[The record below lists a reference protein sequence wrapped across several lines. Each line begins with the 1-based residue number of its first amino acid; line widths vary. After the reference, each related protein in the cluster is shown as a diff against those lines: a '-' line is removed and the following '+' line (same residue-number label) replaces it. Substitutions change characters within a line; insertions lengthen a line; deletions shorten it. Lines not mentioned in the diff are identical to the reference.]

1 MAETAKHTLIALV
14 ENKPGVLNRVSSLLR
29 RRGFN
34 IESIA
39 VGSSELP
46 GLSRMTFVV
55 KGADEMV
62 EQARKQLAKL
72 IDVVKVS
79 DITGGDIVT
88 RELAMIK
95 VHATSATRS
104 EIIQIVAIF
113 RASIIDVG
121 HDSVT
126 VEVTGD
132 EDKIDSLY
140 NLLRSFGI
148 KELARTGRLA
158 LLRGGVGTTQA
169 EEKVSRAGKEG
180 K

>member
-1 MAETAKHTLIALV
+1 MAETTKHTLIALV

-29 RRGFN
+29 QRGFN

-39 VGSSELP
+39 VGHSELP

-55 KGADEMV
+55 DGAEVMV

-79 DITGGDIVT
+79 DITGGDIVV

-95 VHATSATRS
+95 VHATSTTRS

-113 RASIIDVG
+113 RASIIDVA

-140 NLLRSFGI
+140 NLLRGFGI

-158 LLRGGVGTTQA
+158 MLRGGAGTAQM
-169 EEKVSRAGKEG
+169 EEKLSRAGKKG
-180 K
+180 